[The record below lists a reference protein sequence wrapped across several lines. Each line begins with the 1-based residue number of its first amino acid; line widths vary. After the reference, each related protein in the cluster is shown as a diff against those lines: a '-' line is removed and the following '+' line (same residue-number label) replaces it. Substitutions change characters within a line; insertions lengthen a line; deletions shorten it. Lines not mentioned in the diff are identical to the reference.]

1 MKNVVWASLLAAS
14 GVMIAGCHGGES
26 AATPGTVQTMQARV
40 VESQEQQVPVSLR
53 STGTVHAKGTAV
65 VSAQVMG
72 RIQQMMVREGDSVR
86 AGQTLLVLDDA
97 ALRSQ
102 VEQAQA
108 GVKAALNMQAAAQ
121 TNAALAASTLNRYK
135 QLESEK
141 SVSPQ
146 EMDEMSRRAEG
157 AAASLEAICAQ
168 TDAAR
173 AQEGGARTMLGYT
186 HLVAPFAGVVTKRMA
201 DPGTMASPGVPLLQ
215 VDQAGALQLDA
226 TVDESAIGAIHK
238 GMKVQVAVDGEAST
252 SGTGTNLAGTVA
264 EIVPA
269 ADPSSHSFLV
279 KIDLSS
285 SSHMRA
291 GMYGTAEFA
300 NGARQAIL
308 IPRSAV
314 VVRGSLS
321 SVYVLDSLG
330 IAQLRYIT
338 LGAALGNLVEVL
350 SGVSAGEKLVDAPS
364 DRDLAGKRI
373 ENSTEVRP

>member
-1 MKNVVWASLLAAS
+1 MKKVMWASLLAAS
-14 GVMIAGCHGGES
+14 AAMIAGCHGGEP
-26 AATPGTVQTMQARV
+26 AATPRTVQTMQARV
-40 VESQEQQVPVSLR
+40 VESQEQQVPVNLR
-53 STGTVHAKGTAV
+53 STGTVHARETAV

-72 RIQQMMVREGDSVR
+72 RIQQVLVREGDSVR
-86 AGQTLLVLDDA
+86 AGQTLVVLDDA
-97 ALRSQ
+97 ALRAS

-108 GVKAALNMQAAAQ
+108 GVKAAQN
-121 TNAALAASTLNRYK
+121 ALAASTLDRYK

-146 EMDEMSRRAEG
+146 EMDEVSRRAE
-157 AAASLEAICAQ
+157 AAAANLEAVRAQ

-173 AQEGGARTMLGYT
+173 AQESGARTMMSYT
-186 HLVAPFAGVVTKRMA
+186 RLVAPFAGVVTARMA
-201 DPGTMASPGVPLLQ
+201 DPGTMAAPGVPLLQ
-215 VDQAGALQLDA
+215 EDQAGALQLGA

-238 GMKVQVAVDGEAST
+238 GMKVQVTIDGGS
-252 SGTGTNLAGTVA
+252 SMNLAGTVA

-279 KIDLSS
+279 KIDLPSS
-285 SSHMRA
+285 SQTRA

-314 VVRGSLS
+314 VSRGSLNC
-321 SVYVLDSLG
+321 VYVLDGQG

-338 LGAALGNLVEVL
+338 LGAAQGNFVEVL
-350 SGVSAGEKLVDAPS
+350 SGVSADEKLVDVPS

-373 ENSTEVRP
+373 EVQP